1 MNQHAVFTNIQP
13 KPEEIIMNKADLIE
27 NVAKDCNMTKALA
40 GQVLDNILNTITDA
54 IAAGDKVSLIGFGT
68 FSVNNRATRLG
79 RNPQTGQSIQIPAKN
94 VVKFKAGTKL
104 VDAANVLS

>member
-1 MNQHAVFTNIQP
+1 MNQHAVSTNIQP

-40 GQVLDNILNTITDA
+40 GQVLNSILNTITDA
-54 IAAGDKVSLIGFGT
+54 VAAGNKVSLIGFGS
-68 FSVNNRATRLG
+68 FSVAERAAREG
-79 RNPQTGQSIQIPAKN
+79 RNPQTGKIIQIPAKK

-104 VDAANVLS
+104 IDATNR